1 MRSCL
6 PILALS
12 LLAPS
17 QSRQADAPSASPSE
31 TLQYSVEW
39 RLVPAGTVRLE
50 RKYSGGEYQ
59 ARLQVQSSGLVSML
73 YRVDDLYLA
82 QLRENLCAVSSFL
95 TAREGTRQRETRI
108 TYDSERRK
116 ANYFERDVK
125 RNVNLATHEIDIP
138 ACTHDV
144 LGGLYSL
151 RAMRLAVGRS
161 AEIPMSDGKK
171 SVAARVEAQQLETV
185 RTPAGRFRTIRCE
198 AFLFDNVLYR
208 RNGTLHVW
216 LTDDDRR
223 LPVQIRVRLAFPIGA
238 ITMQLEKVGPT

>member
-1 MRSCL
+1 MRAFL
-6 PILALS
+6 LILALL

-17 QSRQADAPSASPSE
+17 QSRPADAPPASANE
-31 TLQYSVEW
+31 TLHYNVEW

-59 ARLQVQSSGLVSML
+59 ARLQVQSAGLVSML

-82 QLRENLCAVSSFL
+82 QFKENLCVVSSFL
-95 TAREGTRQRETRI
+95 TAREGTRQRETRV

-116 ANYFERDVK
+116 ASYVERDVK
-125 RNVNLATHEIDIP
+125 RNANFATHEIDIP
-138 ACTHDV
+138 ACTHEV

-161 AEIPMSDGKK
+161 VEIPMSDGKK
-171 SVAARVEAQQLETV
+171 SVMARVEAQQQETV
-185 RTPAGRFRTIRCE
+185 KTPAGRFRTIRYE

-208 RNGTLHVW
+208 RAGTLHIW
-216 LTDDDRR
+216 LTDDERR

-238 ITMQLEKVGPT
+238 ITLQLEKVEAK

>member
-1 MRSCL
+1 MRFFFL
-6 PILALS
+6 TLALL

-17 QSRQADAPSASPSE
+17 QSRQADAPPASASES
-31 TLQYSVEW
+31 LQYGVEW

-50 RKYSGGEYQ
+50 RKYSGGEHQ

-82 QLRENLCAVSSFL
+82 QLRENFCVVSSFL
-95 TAREGTRQRETRI
+95 TAREGTRQRETRV

-116 ANYFERDVK
+116 ASYVERDVK
-125 RNVNLATHEIDIP
+125 RNANLATHEIDIP

-161 AEIPMSDGKK
+161 VEIPMSDGKK
-171 SVAARVEAQQLETV
+171 SVMARVEAQQQETV
-185 RTPAGRFRTIRCE
+185 KTPAGRFRTIRCQ

-208 RNGTLHVW
+208 RSGTLHFW

-238 ITMQLEKVGPT
+238 ITLQLEKVETK

>member
-1 MRSCL
+1 MRL
-6 PILALS
+6 FLLIPALF

-17 QSRQADAPSASPSE
+17 QSRPADAPPATASE
-31 TLQYSVEW
+31 TLHYNVEW

-50 RKYSGGEYQ
+50 RKFSGGEYQ
-59 ARLQVQSSGLVSML
+59 ARLQVQSTGLVSML

-82 QLRENLCAVSSFL
+82 QFKENLCVVSSFL
-95 TAREGTRQRETRI
+95 TAREGTRQRETRV
-108 TYDSERRK
+108 TYDSGRRK
-116 ANYFERDVK
+116 ANYVERDVSK
-125 RNVNLATHEIDIP
+125 NANLATHEIDIP

-151 RAMRLAVGRS
+151 RAMRLALGRS

-171 SVAARVEAQQLETV
+171 SVTARVEAQQQETV
-185 RTPAGRFRTIRCE
+185 TTPAGRFRTIRYE
-198 AFLFDNVLYR
+198 VFLFDNILYHR
-208 RNGTLHVW
+208 SGTLHVW

-238 ITMQLEKVGPT
+238 ITLQLQKVESK

>member
-1 MRSCL
+1 MRLYL
-6 PILALS
+6 PILALL

-17 QSRQADAPSASPSE
+17 QSRQADVPPASPSE
-31 TLQYSVEW
+31 TLHYSVEW
-39 RLVPAGTVRLE
+39 RLVPAGTVRVE

-116 ANYFERDVK
+116 ANYIERDVSK
-125 RNVNLATHEIDIP
+125 NANLATREIDIP

-151 RAMRLAVGRS
+151 RAMRLALGRS
-161 AEIPMSDGKK
+161 AVIPMSDGKK
-171 SVAARVEAQQLETV
+171 SVTARVEAQLQETV
-185 RTPAGRFRTIRCE
+185 RTPAGRFRTIRYE

-208 RNGTLHVW
+208 RPGTLHVW

-223 LPVQIRVRLAFPIGA
+223 LPVQIRARLAFPIGA
-238 ITMQLEKVGPT
+238 ITLQLEKVEAK